1 MLITN
6 NPMFKDYEDKDFINL
21 EIVYKDVEPLEIL
34 KIGRDY
40 IHQNYKLLTHPL
52 YGNFRPHELFYRTIL
67 IKKSEQLEPE
77 SLELI
82 ENSILKIEDIL
93 KKTQKRYAS
102 DEVIEDY
109 AYIDFQIIKEN
120 MEGGLKNV

>member
-21 EIVYKDVEPLEIL
+21 EIIYKDCEPLEIL

-67 IKKSEQLEPE
+67 IKKSEHLDPE

-120 MEGGLKNV
+120 MEGGLKDV

>member
-21 EIVYKDVEPLEIL
+21 EIIYKDVEPLEIL

-67 IKKSEQLEPE
+67 IKKSEHLEPE

>member
-102 DEVIEDY
+102 DEVIKDY

>member
-21 EIVYKDVEPLEIL
+21 EIIYKDCEPLEIL

-67 IKKSEQLEPE
+67 IKKSEHLDPE

>member
-21 EIVYKDVEPLEIL
+21 EIIYKDVEPLEIL

-67 IKKSEQLEPE
+67 IKKSEHLEPE

-93 KKTQKRYAS
+93 KKTQKRFAS

>member
-1 MLITN
+1 
-6 NPMFKDYEDKDFINL
+6 MFKDYEDKDFINL
-21 EIVYKDVEPLEIL
+21 EIIYKDVEPLEIL

-67 IKKSEQLEPE
+67 IKKSEHLDPE

>member
-21 EIVYKDVEPLEIL
+21 EIIYKDVEPLEIL

-67 IKKSEQLEPE
+67 IKKSEHLDPE